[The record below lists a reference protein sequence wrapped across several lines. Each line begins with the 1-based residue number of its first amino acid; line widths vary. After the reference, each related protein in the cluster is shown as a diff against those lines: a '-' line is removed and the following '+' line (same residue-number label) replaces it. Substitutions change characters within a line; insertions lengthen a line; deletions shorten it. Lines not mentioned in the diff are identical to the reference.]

1 VLSGRT
7 TQASL
12 RALDWLAALI
22 LQPDKSPPHQLT
34 GRRGEIDLI
43 GWEKN
48 IFGLW
53 RSTHRALVT

>member
-1 VLSGRT
+1 
-7 TQASL
+7 
-12 RALDWLAALI
+12 LDWLAALI